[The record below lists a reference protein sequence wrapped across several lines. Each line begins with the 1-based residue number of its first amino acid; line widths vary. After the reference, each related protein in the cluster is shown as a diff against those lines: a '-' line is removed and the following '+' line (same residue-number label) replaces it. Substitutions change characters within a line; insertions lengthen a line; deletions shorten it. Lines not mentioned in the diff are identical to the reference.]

1 MVDARACE
9 RGPYHRG
16 VRELIRKL
24 EPVVQL
30 TRVTAAFGAVAN
42 VWFVVLWTRVN
53 PDEGSSIEDHP
64 LWLLLLGGAASAIGL
79 CAFGASLNDFIDANR
94 DRAMGL
100 DKPLVSGRASPE
112 LALSAVAGTLI
123 LAALGATAFGMP
135 AVILTLLL
143 AGAAIAFNT
152 AVRFVPGVGFVM
164 LGGIAA
170 AHMMTPNLDLVF
182 LAPVWLV
189 LTHTALVVGVTHWL
203 SRKTPTV
210 SKRAVVVAIMG
221 WAFLTLLL
229 GALAW
234 RRLPEGG
241 VWPAWV
247 PLTAPIFPGVLA
259 LVFSAIAIRRATHLA
274 SGTRAAEK
282 IERYGALWMPL
293 YGCAWL
299 AGAGQ
304 FDAGWL
310 MGALALAGFAGM
322 AALREAHAVLEHPV
336 GYRR

>member
-1 MVDARACE
+1 M
-9 RGPYHRG
+9 
-16 VRELIRKL
+16 RELIRKL

-42 VWFVVLWTRVN
+42 IWFVTLWTRVN
-53 PDEGSSIEDHP
+53 PDEGPVMDDRQ

-79 CAFGASLNDFIDANR
+79 CAFGAALNDFIDANR

-112 LALSAVAGTLI
+112 MALSAVAGTLI
-123 LAALGATAFGMP
+123 LSALGATAFGMP
-135 AVILTLLL
+135 AVIVTLLL
-143 AGAAIAFNT
+143 AGAAIVFNT

-170 AHMMTPNLDLVF
+170 AHMITPNLHLKF

-189 LTHTALVVGVTHWL
+189 LTHTALVAGVTHWL
-203 SRKTPTV
+203 ARKSPPV
-210 SKRAVVVAIMG
+210 SKRAVFVAIAG
-221 WAFLTLLL
+221 WVFLTLLM

-234 RRLPEGG
+234 RRTDGVG
-241 VWPAWV
+241 VWPGWV
-247 PLTAPIFPGVLA
+247 PLSAAVFPGFLG
-259 LVFSAIAIRRATHLA
+259 LVFAALAIRRATHLA
-274 SGTRAAEK
+274 SGSRAAEK
-282 IERYGALWMPL
+282 IQRYGALWMPL

-299 AGAGQ
+299 AGAGH
-304 FDAGWL
+304 FDAAWL
-310 MGALALAGFAGM
+310 MGVLALAGFAGM

>member
-1 MVDARACE
+1 M
-9 RGPYHRG
+9 
-16 VRELIRKL
+16 
-24 EPVVQL
+24 QL

-42 VWFVVLWTRVN
+42 IWFVALWTRVN
-53 PDEGSSIEDHP
+53 PDEGPLMDERP

-79 CAFGASLNDFIDANR
+79 CAFGASLNDFVDANR

-100 DKPLVSGRASPE
+100 DRPLVSGRASPE
-112 LALSAVAGTLI
+112 MALSAVAGSLI
-123 LAALGATAFGMP
+123 VSALGATAFGMP
-135 AVILTLLL
+135 AVVVTLLL
-143 AGAAIAFNT
+143 AGAAIVFNT

-170 AHMMTPNLDLVF
+170 AHMITPNLHLRF

-203 SRKTPTV
+203 ARKSPSV
-210 SKRAVVVAIMG
+210 SKRAVLVAIAG
-221 WAFLTLLL
+221 WVFLTLLL

-234 RRLPEGG
+234 RRSEGAG
-241 VWPAWV
+241 VWPGWV
-247 PLTAPIFPGVLA
+247 PLTAAIFPGFLGVVFAALA
-259 LVFSAIAIRRATHLA
+259 VRRATHLA

-282 IERYGALWMPL
+282 IQRYGALWMPL
-293 YGCAWL
+293 YACAWL

-304 FDAGWL
+304 FDAAWL
-310 MGALALAGFAGM
+310 MGGLALAGFAGM
-322 AALREAHAVLEHPV
+322 AALREAHSVLEHPV

>member
-1 MVDARACE
+1 M
-9 RGPYHRG
+9 
-16 VRELIRKL
+16 RELVRKL
-24 EPVVQL
+24 EPVAQL
-30 TRVTAAFGAVAN
+30 TRVTTAFGAVAN

-53 PDEGSSIEDHP
+53 PDEGPAIDDRP

-79 CAFGASLNDFIDANR
+79 CAFGAALNDFIDANR

-112 LALSAVAGTLI
+112 MALSAVAGTLI

-135 AVILTLLL
+135 AVIVTLLL
-143 AGAAIAFNT
+143 AGAAIVFNT

-170 AHMMTPNLDLVF
+170 AHMITPNLHLRF

-189 LTHTALVVGVTHWL
+189 LTHTALVAGVTHWL
-203 SRKTPTV
+203 ARKSPAVSR
-210 SKRAVVVAIMG
+210 RAVLVAIAG
-221 WAFLTLLL
+221 WAFCSLLIA
-229 GALAW
+229 ALAW
-234 RRLPEGG
+234 RRTGGG
-241 VWPAWV
+241 VWPGWV
-247 PLTAPIFPGVLA
+247 PMTAAIFPGVLA
-259 LVFSAIAIRRATHLA
+259 GVFAALGIRRAMHLA

-282 IERYGALWMPL
+282 IRRYGALWMPL

-304 FDAGWL
+304 FDAAWL
-310 MGALALAGFAGM
+310 MGVLALAGFAGM
-322 AALREAHAVLEHPV
+322 AALREAQSVLEHPV

>member
-1 MVDARACE
+1 
-9 RGPYHRG
+9 
-16 VRELIRKL
+16 
-24 EPVVQL
+24 VQL

-42 VWFVVLWTRVN
+42 IWFVALWTRVN
-53 PDEGSSIEDHP
+53 PDEGPLMDERP

-79 CAFGASLNDFIDANR
+79 CAFGASLNDFVDANR

-100 DKPLVSGRASPE
+100 DRPLVSGRASPE
-112 LALSAVAGTLI
+112 MALSAVAGSLI
-123 LAALGATAFGMP
+123 VSALGATAFGMP
-135 AVILTLLL
+135 AVVVTLLL
-143 AGAAIAFNT
+143 AGAAIVFNT

-170 AHMMTPNLDLVF
+170 AHMITPNLHLRF

-203 SRKTPTV
+203 ARKSPSV
-210 SKRAVVVAIMG
+210 SKRAVLVAIAG
-221 WAFLTLLL
+221 WVFLTLLL

-234 RRLPEGG
+234 RRSEGAG
-241 VWPAWV
+241 VWPGWV
-247 PLTAPIFPGVLA
+247 PLTAAIFPGFLGVVFAALA
-259 LVFSAIAIRRATHLA
+259 VRRATHLA

-282 IERYGALWMPL
+282 IQRYGALWMPL
-293 YGCAWL
+293 YACAWL

-304 FDAGWL
+304 FDAAWL
-310 MGALALAGFAGM
+310 MGGLALAGFAGM
-322 AALREAHAVLEHPV
+322 AALREAHSVLEHPV